1 MDGADLRDAERL
13 LEGLKKEAREQAENL
28 SSRLRLTGLP
38 ATLEWLHVRAVRK
51 GRGELLDR
59 LEFVLGLTRGDLPR
73 LDSAA
78 LLLAYD
84 RAARLGDAVHVLVRA
99 NRGGR

>member
-38 ATLEWLHVRAVRK
+38 ATLEWLK